1 MLAMWSLVLCL
12 YKSILHIWKFFVH
25 IVLKPSLEN
34 FEHYFASMW
43 NECNCVVQF
52 SSVAQS
58 CPTLCNPMNRSMSGL
73 PVHHARTPWTPR
85 VDPNPCPSSRWCHS
99 TISSCCP
106 VLLPSV
112 FLSIRVFSSESV
124 LHISWPEYWSFSF
137 SISLLMNVQNWFP
150 LGWTGWISLQS
161 KGPSRVFSNTT
172 VQKHQFFSTLFL
184 YSPTLPSIHDCW
196 KNHSYD

>member
-1 MLAMWSLVLCL
+1 MFFWNSLAFSMIQQMLAMWSLVLCL

-85 VDPNPCPSSRWCHS
+85 VDPNPCPSSQCCHPIIS
-99 TISSCCP
+99 RSVVPFSSCP
-106 VLLPSV
+106 LSFPTSGSFQMSQLFTSGG
-112 FLSIRVFSSESV
+112 LSIGVPASTSV
-124 LHISWPEYWSFSF
+124 LP
-137 SISLLMNVQNWFP
+137 MNTQ
-150 LGWTGWISLQS
+150 
-161 KGPSRVFSNTT
+161 
-172 VQKHQFFSTLFL
+172 
-184 YSPTLPSIHDCW
+184 D
-196 KNHSYD
+196 